1 MVRDCGIVTVTHG
14 NEARVRG
21 LLGGGLGED
30 YALLIPYA
38 CVMRVIYIQE
48 IINVCRNNVEGG
60 SILVV
65 RYRDLLE

>member
-1 MVRDCGIVTVTHG
+1 MVRDCGIVTLTHG

-38 CVMRVIYIQE
+38 YLMRVRCNKE
-48 IINVCRNNVEGG
+48 IINVCRNDVEGG
-60 SILVV
+60 SIVVV